1 MLYHH
6 PLHVGSSAKEVVT
19 MSGEKELQKAY
30 ESILGQ
36 HFEQAVEWFQKAI
49 EQDPDNPD
57 YHYKLSITYAR
68 SGRIDEALAHAR
80 KAASLAP
87 DGAEYGI
94 QVRAL
99 EAKQLIATAE
109 RLIAEGPSGDAL
121 ATTYLRQA
129 LALDPLEEG
138 AYVLLA
144 STLYRMEEYTSAM
157 AALKELLELS
167 PNHRT
172 ASALLEQI
180 KSSFAVYLEERT

>member
-1 MLYHH
+1 
-6 PLHVGSSAKEVVT
+6 

-49 EQDPDNPD
+49 EQDPGNPD

-68 SGRIDEALAHAR
+68 SGRIDDALAHAR
-80 KAASLAP
+80 KALSLDPNA
-87 DGAEYGI
+87 AEYGM
-94 QVRAL
+94 QVRTL
-99 EAKQLIATAE
+99 EAKQLIAMAE
-109 RLIAEGPSGDAL
+109 RLLAEGESRDAL

-144 STLYRMEEYTSAM
+144 TTLARMKEYREAVST
-157 AALKELLELS
+157 LKELLELH
-167 PNHRT
+167 PDHGAART
-172 ASALLEQI
+172 LLLQI
-180 KSSFAVYLEERT
+180 KQSFADYLEERT

>member
-1 MLYHH
+1 
-6 PLHVGSSAKEVVT
+6 